1 MKSLFKIL
9 IVCAILLGCT
19 EGYSQEYAKN
29 PVKKSKG
36 APAPVKKVEQAKPV
50 DKKPESVNEVP
61 VGDDE
66 FIRLMK
72 LGGSYAGKGKYTDA
86 VATFNKALEF
96 NRETGW
102 VMRCRAS
109 AYFGKRDYEN
119 AIIDYTAA
127 INAGSDYL
135 GEVYYSRGM
144 SKVRLAVPDNAGACA
159 DLKKA
164 RELGFV
170 VDNFDIDKFCEGIN

>member
-1 MKSLFKIL
+1 MF
-9 IVCAILLGCT
+9 LGYT
-19 EGYSQEYAKN
+19 ASYSQEYAKN

-36 APAPVKKVEQAKPV
+36 APAPAVKEEKVKPV
-50 DKKPESVNEVP
+50 EKKPEVVTEVP
-61 VGDDE
+61 AGDDE
-66 FIRLMK
+66 FKRLMK

-86 VATFNKALEF
+86 VSTYNKALEF

-109 AYFGKRDYEN
+109 AYFGQRDYVN
-119 AIIDYTAA
+119 AIKDYTAA
-127 INAGSDYL
+127 IDAGSDYL

-144 SKVRLAVPDNAGACA
+144 SKIRLAVPDNSGACA

-164 RELGFV
+164 RELGFI
-170 VDNFDIDKFCEGIN
+170 VDNFDIDKFCEGVN